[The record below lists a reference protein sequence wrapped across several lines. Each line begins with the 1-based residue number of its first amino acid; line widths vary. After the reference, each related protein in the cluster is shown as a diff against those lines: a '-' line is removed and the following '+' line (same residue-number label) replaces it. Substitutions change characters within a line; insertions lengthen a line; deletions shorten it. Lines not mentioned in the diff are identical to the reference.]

1 MAVVSNLGYPRL
13 GAKRELKWA
22 LEGYWSGKIS
32 AADLL
37 EAGKRLR
44 LVHWKI
50 QQEAGITIIPS
61 NDFSFYDHVLDTTCM
76 VGAVPQRY
84 SHLQNLTDLDLYFA
98 MARGS
103 QRGARNIP
111 AMEMTKW
118 FDTNYHYIVPEIDK
132 DQVFRVASTK
142 VIDEFL
148 EAKSVGIHTRPVL
161 LGPVSYL
168 LLSKSTSTDSSPLE
182 ALPNLVSVY
191 VEILRRLVVAGADW
205 VQIEE
210 PCLVLDLDHRAH
222 NAYIDAYH
230 HLGQVSSIRLMVATY
245 FGSLRGNIPLATHLP
260 VDGLH
265 IDLVRAPQQLED
277 VLSELLAETILSV
290 GVVDGRNVWRT
301 DLDAA
306 FAQTQR
312 TVSALGTE
320 RIQIAPSC
328 SLMFSPQDLDLE
340 TGLDAEL
347 HSWLAFARQK
357 LQELVVLTRA
367 INDGIDTVAESF
379 SASRAAVISR
389 HNSPRTHNAQVGMR
403 VESIT
408 QSMMRRTNEYRV
420 RKRAQIQRLSL
431 PLLPTTT
438 IGSFPQTAEIRAHRS
453 ARNKGDITQEEYD
466 ERMKVEVARTIHL
479 QEDIGLDVLVHGEF
493 ERTDMV
499 EYFGER
505 LTGIAFSQH
514 GWVQSYGSRGVRPPI
529 IFGDVARPTPMTV
542 SWSAYAQSL
551 TNRPVKGMLTGP
563 ITILEWSFV
572 RNDQPR
578 ALTCHQIAL
587 AIREETLDLE
597 QAGIQIIQIDE
608 PAFREGLPLRQDEQE
623 AYLQWAI
630 ECFRLASSGV
640 QDETQIH
647 THMCYAEF
655 NDIIEAIGRLDA
667 DVISVEASRSKME
680 LLGTFEKY
688 QYVGDIGPGIYDIHS
703 PNIPSQVE
711 MEALMAKA
719 AQVVPV
725 ERLWIN
731 PDCGLKTRQWDE
743 VIPALRNMV
752 NAAQIVRQRQD
763 REDLPPINS
772 LLALCFIP
780 HSKLF

>member
-1 MAVVSNLGYPRL
+1 MAVTSNLGYPRL

-37 EAGKRLR
+37 EAGRKLR
-44 LVHWKI
+44 LAHWNI
-50 QQEAGITIIPS
+50 QQAAGVDVIPS
-61 NDFSFYDHVLDTTCM
+61 NDFSFYDHVLDTTLM
-76 VGAVPQRY
+76 VGAIPQRY
-84 SHLQNLTDLDLYFA
+84 SQLQNPTDFDLYFA
-98 MARGS
+98 MARGT
-103 QRGARNIP
+103 QQGDINLP

-132 DQVFRVASTK
+132 DQVFRIASTK
-142 VIDEFL
+142 VIDEFI
-148 EAKSVGIHTRPVL
+148 EAKGVGIHTRPVL

-168 LLSKSTSTDSSPLE
+168 LLSKPTSSESSPLE
-182 ALPNLVSVY
+182 ALPKLISVY
-191 VEILRRLVVAGADW
+191 VEVLRRLAAAGADW
-205 VQIEE
+205 VQIDE
-210 PCLVLDLDHRAH
+210 PCLVLDLDHTAKK
-222 NAYIDAYH
+222 AYIDTYEQ
-230 HLGQVSSIRLMVATY
+230 LSQVAGIRLMLATY
-245 FGSLRGNIPLATHLP
+245 FGSLEENLSLAVNLP
-260 VDGLH
+260 VEGVHL
-265 IDLVRAPQQLED
+265 DLVRAPQQLEN
-277 VLSELLAETILSV
+277 VLEELPVEKILSV

-306 FAQTQR
+306 YAQIQR
-312 TVSALGTE
+312 AVSVLGTE

-328 SLMFSPQDLDLE
+328 SLMFSPHDLDLE

-357 LQELVVLTRA
+357 LHELVVLTRA
-367 INDGIDTVAESF
+367 INYGIDTVVESF
-379 SASRAAVISR
+379 SASRAAVESR
-389 HNSPRTHNAQVGMR
+389 RNSPRTHNTQVRMR
-403 VESIT
+403 VEAVT
-408 QSMMRRTNEYRV
+408 QSMLQRGSEYSV
-420 RKRAQIQRLSL
+420 RKRVQTQRLSL

-438 IGSFPQTAEIRAHRS
+438 IGSFPQTNKIRAHRS
-453 ARNKGDITQEEYD
+453 ARNRGHLTQEKYEELMKGEIAQTIQWQD
-466 ERMKVEVARTIHL
+466 E
-479 QEDIGLDVLVHGEF
+479 IGLDVLVHGEF

-529 IFGDVARPTPMTV
+529 IFGDVARPAPMTV

-551 TNRPVKGMLTGP
+551 TNKPVKGMLTGP
-563 ITILEWSFV
+563 VTILEWSFV
-572 RNDQPR
+572 RDDQPR
-578 ALTCHQIAL
+578 ELTCRQIAL
-587 AIREETLDLE
+587 AIREEVLDLE
-597 QAGIQIIQIDE
+597 RAGIQIIQIDE

-623 AYLQWAI
+623 AYLHWATD
-630 ECFRLASSGV
+630 CFRLASSGV

-655 NDIIEAIGRLDA
+655 NNIIEAIGRLDA

-680 LLGTFEKY
+680 LLGTFEEY
-688 QYVGDIGPGIYDIHS
+688 QYPGDIGPGIYDIHS

-711 MEALMAKA
+711 MENLISKA
-719 AQVVPV
+719 AEVLPI

-731 PDCGLKTRQWDE
+731 PDCGLKTRQWEE

-752 NAAQIVRQRQD
+752 NTARSFRRSQD
-763 REDLPPINS
+763 GENH
-772 LLALCFIP
+772 P
-780 HSKLF
+780 H